1 MSRLAWILLPL
12 LLPVSALATSQMP
25 DALITGSAKRDVY
38 GIELP
43 KNVQAKLDTWKR
55 KNNLEGV
62 SSANW
67 KGFYATLRL
76 VNKQLLLDAVS
87 VDGAGLSTVPVPVR
101 FLFGAEPPIRAVWFS
116 GQLTE
121 YHSAPGLQS
130 IRAELSSNM
139 QRRYT
144 FRDGKLV
151 SVRTEPIPR

>member
-1 MSRLAWILLPL
+1 MSRVAWILLSL
-12 LLPVSALATSQMP
+12 LLPVSVFATTQFP
-25 DALITGSAKRDVY
+25 DTLIIGSDKRDVY

-43 KNVQAKLDTWKR
+43 RHVLTRLDTWKR
-55 KNNLEGV
+55 KNDLEGV

-76 VNKQLLLDAVS
+76 ANKQLLLEAVS

-121 YHSAPGLQS
+121 FRSAPGLRS
-130 IRAELSSNM
+130 IRAELPSNM
-139 QRRYT
+139 WRRYT
-144 FRDGKLV
+144 FRDGKVV
-151 SVRTEPIPR
+151 SVRTEPIP